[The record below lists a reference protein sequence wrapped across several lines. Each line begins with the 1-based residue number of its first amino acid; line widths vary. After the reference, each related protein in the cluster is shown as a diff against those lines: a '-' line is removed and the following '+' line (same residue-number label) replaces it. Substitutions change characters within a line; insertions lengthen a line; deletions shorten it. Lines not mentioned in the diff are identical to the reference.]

1 MTVGCSFYKSL
12 TGMWSEGLRTNTYTS
27 EKVANGVITSAEIS
41 AIRAGTADPRDGKS
55 ETEAAAMKV
64 VDLEGNTFDVSHDL
78 SETVRGNR
86 GEAAMTI
93 PL

>member
-1 MTVGCSFYKSL
+1 MSL
-12 TGMWSEGLRTNTYTS
+12 PLLRSRPSERQ
-27 EKVANGVITSAEIS
+27 A
-41 AIRAGTADPRDGKS
+41 ADPRDGKS

-64 VDLEGNTFDVSHDL
+64 VDLEGNTFDVSNDL

>member
-1 MTVGCSFYKSL
+1 
-12 TGMWSEGLRTNTYTS
+12 
-27 EKVANGVITSAEIS
+27 
-41 AIRAGTADPRDGKS
+41 
-55 ETEAAAMKV
+55 MKV